1 MNKIITRPSDFYSWA
16 KDTTDEPIN
25 ISYSLD
31 VSNTLV
37 HSAEEGLD
45 INKLIHYLVA
55 EEGYQTLAKASD
67 NGFVKTRAKSMY
79 EETVNAIDYIVLER
93 ENIYVEIIWR
103 DESIMIMGPIG
114 QRLGIELLAERLINK
129 FVKLNPLW
137 VPPTAPQ
144 NKGKIY
150 FMMVDRHGELMLRS
164 FKLTVPETPINLCYS
179 NDFLNKDHDKIV
191 HALQIERP
199 GIHLFHGEPGTGKTT
214 YIRQLTQLV
223 DRRFIFMP
231 TNFGEILSN
240 PQFLTFIMQYPE
252 SIIVMEDAEVT
263 IKQRE
268 KEGNHNAIA
277 NVLNMA
283 DGLLGDVLRCQ
294 FIFTFNCPFTEID
307 NAISRPGR
315 CLSNIKFDKLDV
327 EKSNDLAAFL
337 KIERKFEE
345 PATIAEV
352 ACGNI

>member
-1 MNKIITRPSDFYSWA
+1 MNNKIIARPSEFIAWA
-16 KDTTDEPIN
+16 RDSKESIEIT
-25 ISYSLD
+25 YSLD
-31 VSNTLV
+31 LSGPLFC
-37 HSAEEGLD
+37 SGSEID
-45 INKLIHYLVA
+45 INHIIHYLVA
-55 EEGYQTLAKASD
+55 EQGYQTFAKTAD
-67 NGFVKTRAKSMY
+67 NNWVETHAPSMY
-79 EETVNAIDYIVLER
+79 EETINVINYIVLRR
-93 ENIYVEIIWR
+93 ENIYVEICVGN
-103 DESIMIMGPIG
+103 ESIIIMGSLS
-114 QRLGIELLAERLINK
+114 QRLNIELLAKSLINK
-129 FVKLNPLW
+129 FTKFNPLW
-137 VPPTAPQ
+137 VPPSPPQ

-150 FMMVDRHGELMLRS
+150 FMMVDRQGELMLKA
-164 FKLTVPETPINLCYS
+164 FKLTVPETPINLCYP
-179 NDFLNKDHDKIV
+179 NVFLETDHNKIV
-191 HALQIERP
+191 NVLQTERP

-223 DRRFIFMP
+223 NRRFIFMP

-307 NAISRPGR
+307 GAISRPGR
-315 CLSNIKFDKLDV
+315 CLSNVKFDKLDV
-327 EKSNDLAAFL
+327 EKSNDLASFL
-337 KIERKFEE
+337 KVGRKFEA
-345 PATIAEV
+345 PATIAEI
-352 ACGNI
+352 ACGTL